1 MPELRRGLRL
11 IAKLA
16 DSDSSCATS
25 SRTSIAKTYG
35 AERSSA
41 DIGQDESSSPQLV
54 LHHGRVVI
62 YQRREDQSQA
72 LRRII
77 DGAVGV
83 SGATSLLMTTVIQ
96 VTAGMGLRSI
106 SIVSNAAIL

>member
-1 MPELRRGLRL
+1 MRYGHSAQAPTLAKMSQALR
-11 IAKLA
+11 
-16 DSDSSCATS
+16 S
-25 SRTSIAKTYG
+25 
-35 AERSSA
+35 
-41 DIGQDESSSPQLV
+41 LV

-72 LRRII
+72 LRTII

-106 SIVSNAAIL
+106 SIVSNAAILVN